1 MKSHTLPALVSP
13 ISPDLRRYLER
24 IRESIES
31 PDGFVTKRELK
42 STSGFSSGS
51 DGSLVFDGS
60 DYVDPDASCVA
71 PPAPTALTITGSMT
85 SIILE
90 WAGTAYGACYSHTEI
105 WRASTNVLSAAV
117 LIGTTVSGAYA
128 DAVGSDGS
136 YFYWVRMVN
145 VNGVEG
151 GYNTTVGVPG
161 VTAPDLAYVFG
172 QLTETYGV
180 GTTAP
185 YFFVPPPPAAAT
197 IIDGVTIPT
206 GTYIKDALIHNGA
219 IVAAK
224 IGEAAVESA
233 KIKDAAIIAAK
244 IGTAAVESAKIKD
257 AAITT
262 AKIDNAAITTAKIAN
277 LAVNNAHILDASIT
291 NAKIH
296 DGIQSSNFDSG
307 IAGWR
312 LSKTYGLEVNN
323 NGVFRGKLDIG
334 KATSGA
340 RLEINNS
347 RIRVFD
353 GSGNLRVVMGNLDVV
368 PPSNTVVN
376 ATLSSSATV
385 VVGSTITIVSTADS
399 TNEVWLAPTG
409 TVSFASSN
417 IMTHSGSGVSTSI
430 VSPASEGTY
439 YLYVIDQA
447 GNVSNRSTASITTTA
462 MSDVVLPTST
472 TASPGGSVTI
482 VSTGYVDSQIWL
494 VPLSTTVF
502 SPYTNQTKAASGTST
517 TILAPTLAGTYYI
530 YVIDGAGNVSNP
542 STASVTVA

>member
-161 VTAPDLAYVFG
+161 VTVPDLAYVFG

-180 GTTAP
+180 ATTAP

-262 AKIDNAAITTAKIAN
+262 AKIDNAAITNAKIAN
-277 LAVNNAHILDASIT
+277 LAVHNANILDAAIT

-296 DGIQSSNFDSG
+296 DGIQSSNFNSG

-323 NGVFRGKLDIG
+323 SGVFRGKLDVG
-334 KATSGA
+334 SATSGA
-340 RLEINNS
+340 RMEINNT

-353 GSGNLRVVMGNLDVV
+353 NSGTLRVTLGNLDTTPPTAAVV
-368 PPSNTVVN
+368 SGTF
-376 ATLSSSATV
+376 TSSTTA
-385 VVGSTITIVSTADS
+385 VVGSTITIGSSGTS
-399 TNEVWLAPTG
+399 TNAVWLSPNGTTSFAPTGTMTTTASGISTSIKMPAVEGTYYGYVIDEAGNRSSRSTTSYTTTSMSNVVFPTSTTSSPGGTVSINSTGSLDSEIWLAPTG
-409 TVSFASSN
+409 
-417 IMTHSGSGVSTSI
+417 
-430 VSPASEGTY
+430 
-439 YLYVIDQA
+439 
-447 GNVSNRSTASITTTA
+447 
-462 MSDVVLPTST
+462 
-472 TASPGGSVTI
+472 
-482 VSTGYVDSQIWL
+482 
-494 VPLSTTVF
+494 TTVF
-502 SPYTNQTKAASGTST
+502 SPYTNQTKATSGTST
-517 TILAPTLAGTYYI
+517 TILAPALAGTYYI
-530 YVIDGAGNVSNP
+530 YVIDGAGYISSR
-542 STASVTVA
+542 STASVVVA

>member
-262 AKIDNAAITTAKIAN
+262 AKIDNAAITNAKIAN
-277 LAVNNAHILDASIT
+277 LAVHNANILDAAITNAKVADAAIT
-291 NAKIH
+291 NAKI
-296 DGIQSSNFDSG
+296 DNLDASKIT
-307 IAGWR
+307 AGTIHADR
-312 LSKTYGLEVNN
+312 IGAGSIVA
-323 NGVFRGKLDIG
+323 GKLKVTG
-334 KATSGA
+334 TGAVTAGTVGA
-340 RLEINNS
+340 RPSSWTPSASDVGAAPDSIMHAIHTTEIDGAN
-347 RIRVFD
+347 IR
-353 GSGNLRVVMGNLDVV
+353 
-368 PPSNTVVN
+368 
-376 ATLSSSATV
+376 
-385 VVGSTITIVSTADS
+385 
-399 TNEVWLAPTG
+399 TG
-409 TVSFASSN
+409 TISA
-417 IMTHSGSGVSTSI
+417 
-430 VSPASEGTY
+430 
-439 YLYVIDQA
+439 
-447 GNVSNRSTASITTTA
+447 NVITTGYLAAGRVAAGVMYDDTHYTFA
-462 MSDVVLPTST
+462 
-472 TASPGGSVTI
+472 GGI
-482 VSTGYVDSQIWL
+482 ITGEH
-494 VPLSTTVF
+494 T
-502 SPYTNQTKAASGTST
+502 
-517 TILAPTLAGTYYI
+517 AGTYKMK
-530 YVIDGAGNVSNP
+530 IDLTNG
-542 STASVTVA
+542 TLHIK